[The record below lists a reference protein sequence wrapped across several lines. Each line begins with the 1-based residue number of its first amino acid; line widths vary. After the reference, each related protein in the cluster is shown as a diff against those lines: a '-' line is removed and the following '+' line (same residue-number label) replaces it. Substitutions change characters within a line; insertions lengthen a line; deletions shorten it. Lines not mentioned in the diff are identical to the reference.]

1 MGELERLGQSDV
13 WGETL
18 LWVLRRAGWT
28 VIVRPALGGG
38 HLVIARMGRIE
49 VCHIAAT
56 LVDAAKP
63 VFDAAARSGR
73 LAVTGG

>member
-1 MGELERLGQSDV
+1 M
-13 WGETL
+13 
-18 LWVLRRAGWT
+18 
-28 VIVRPALGGG
+28 IVRPALGGG